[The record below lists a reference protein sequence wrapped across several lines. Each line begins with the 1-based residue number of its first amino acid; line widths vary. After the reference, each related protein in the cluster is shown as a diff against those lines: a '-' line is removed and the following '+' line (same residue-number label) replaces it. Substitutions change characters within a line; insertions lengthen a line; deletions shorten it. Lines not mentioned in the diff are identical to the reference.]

1 MFLGYWPFVALV
13 GALVLLLVAAVL
25 RFADTIFRVRHTA
38 LPERSLESYLPE
50 DDLNGVDL
58 GGVTSTSRTPAVGV
72 IVSRENEEDNG
83 MAVAEAMAADYN
95 QRSRQPNQQQQ
106 PEQQQ
111 EQTYRGYEYDAETQ
125 EYGI

>member
-1 MFLGYWPFVALV
+1 
-13 GALVLLLVAAVL
+13 
-25 RFADTIFRVRHTA
+25 
-38 LPERSLESYLPE
+38 
-50 DDLNGVDL
+50 
-58 GGVTSTSRTPAVGV
+58 
-72 IVSRENEEDNG
+72 

-95 QRSRQPNQQQQ
+95 QRSRQPNQQ

>member
-1 MFLGYWPFVALV
+1 
-13 GALVLLLVAAVL
+13 
-25 RFADTIFRVRHTA
+25 
-38 LPERSLESYLPE
+38 
-50 DDLNGVDL
+50 
-58 GGVTSTSRTPAVGV
+58 
-72 IVSRENEEDNG
+72 